1 MVDAKTEGW
10 IEIAQRGFEN
20 WKAKPHNARWFRK
33 IDGTPIPNDLTICI
47 GEAFAEPL
55 RSLTLRVEAEKR
67 AKEEATEDTRSLCR
81 FILSEWGPDGAL
93 KATTYS
99 LEQREARSAKGG
111 DANDSGPSRP
121 IDATSPGVTAGAST
135 LEAAET
141 HSAALARALEE
152 AKEALRPFARIAEAD
167 IGEDEADEDTFRV
180 MSRQYA
186 RAPLLTVGDLRRARS
201 LLAPKEDTD
210 AE

>member
-55 RSLTLRVEAEKR
+55 RSLSSRVEAEKR
-67 AKEEATEDTRSLCR
+67 AREEAEAKARASVAHVVESLNEQMCNYASR
-81 FILSEWGPDGAL
+81 TLAAERERDGW
-93 KATTYS
+93 K
-99 LEQREARSAKGG
+99 EAYRRTGG
-111 DANDSGPSRP
+111 CMSCA
-121 IDATSPGVTAGAST
+121 ITSPAPYGCTDCLNTGWERGAPTGYVETSA

-141 HSAALARALEE
+141 HSAALARAL
-152 AKEALRPFARIAEAD
+152 KEAERFMAYFAGEAD
-167 IGEDEADEDTFRV
+167 GVF
-180 MSRQYA
+180 
-186 RAPLLTVGDLRRARS
+186 VGPGTPKSCLEVIRRARS
-201 LLAPKEDTD
+201 L
-210 AE
+210 

>member
-55 RSLTLRVEAEKR
+55 RSLSLRVEAEKR
-67 AKEEATEDTRSLCR
+67 AREEVERE
-81 FILSEWGPDGAL
+81 LSEERLWSSRYCVEDYEVRNAIGERFCLVPPDGGDV
-93 KATTYS
+93 KTW
-99 LEQREARSAKGG
+99 EAAAEMRK
-111 DANDSGPSRP
+111 
-121 IDATSPGVTAGAST
+121 T

-141 HSAALARALEE
+141 HSAALARALEDVS
-152 AKEALRPFARIAEAD
+152 AKVDAFWNDPERPSVHRMRSKSVHELSDA
-167 IGEDEADEDTFRV
+167 
-180 MSRQYA
+180 Q
-186 RAPLLTVGDLRRARS
+186 RRARS